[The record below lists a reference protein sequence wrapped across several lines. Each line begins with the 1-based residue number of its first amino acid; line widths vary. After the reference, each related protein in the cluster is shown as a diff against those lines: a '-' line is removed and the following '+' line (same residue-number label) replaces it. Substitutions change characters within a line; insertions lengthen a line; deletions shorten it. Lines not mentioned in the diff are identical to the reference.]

1 MFSSSFKWVLLVCLS
16 IAISSA
22 TVHPIFVGVIEI
34 EHNAKDNTLE
44 ISCKLFTNDF
54 ENALRVHSN
63 SKIDLLQPK
72 YKPQMETLV
81 NKYLQTHLK
90 IWVEEKPVFMKYVG
104 YEIVEEGI
112 VSYFQVDHIATV
124 KTITVQDNILY
135 EMSPEQISLVHI
147 IVGGNRKSTKMNN
160 PDDKVTMQF

>member
-1 MFSSSFKWVLLVCLS
+1 
-16 IAISSA
+16 
-22 TVHPIFVGVIEI
+22 
-34 EHNAKDNTLE
+34 
-44 ISCKLFTNDF
+44 LFTYDF

-81 NKYLQTHLK
+81 NKYLQNHLK
-90 IWVEEKPVFMKYVG
+90 IWVEEKSVFMKYVG